1 LDSPD
6 AVWSSKEFLFFLAST
21 EPTLDAIEESS
32 LVGFIGL
39 VGFVVVAV
47 GVVGLVM
54 VMGVVASVAY
64 VVMVAGVVSESSHH
78 VFSFI
83 ETTSDFSGDI
93 LCEVRG
99 LVTERSISVDNQRMC
114 AGEVEWLHCGVNRT
128 TYVALGVISQP
139 YIANLL

>member
-64 VVMVAGVVSESSHH
+64 VVMVAGA
-78 VFSFI
+78 
-83 ETTSDFSGDI
+83 GY
-93 LCEVRG
+93 RRQNG
-99 LVTERSISVDNQRMC
+99 RSINSFQ
-114 AGEVEWLHCGVNRT
+114 A
-128 TYVALGVISQP
+128 SQVF
-139 YIANLL
+139 YDT